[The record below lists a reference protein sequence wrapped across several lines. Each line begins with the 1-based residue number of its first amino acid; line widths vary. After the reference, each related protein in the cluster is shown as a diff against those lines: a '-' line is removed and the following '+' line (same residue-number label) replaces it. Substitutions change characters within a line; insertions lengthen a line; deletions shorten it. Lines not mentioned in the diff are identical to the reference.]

1 MTIQV
6 MLHELGCQPVS
17 KLCGIGYVIEV
28 LNVDGTPKD
37 PEDRMFN
44 QLPDLLQQ

>member
-17 KLCGIGYVIEV
+17 KLCGIGNVSEV